1 MALATGLDIGH
12 HTVRAIVLERKGTTL
27 RIRSFGE
34 ASRFNGEGEPK
45 PLAAVIAE
53 LDAKVGFKGQVVCS
67 NNDMNVLVRFVTTLP
82 MPPDRLARILRLELA
97 QNADAS
103 GDLAAD
109 TIVVP
114 LPSDEVLQC
123 CILAQPTQ
131 VYTALI
137 DLRDAAV
144 SDPKVHFAPAAV
156 YNTTLP
162 IPLVRDNDVALFID
176 IGSHTTG
183 VTLFGD
189 DRFLACRQI
198 NTGGDQ
204 FTEALVAGGM
214 NRHAAENS
222 KRQGQAAPAVA
233 STEIDEF
240 NQMLDDTVADEPPP
254 SASAPGTP
262 APAAVAP
269 GVSAPAAPAAA
280 HYPVLQPSFD
290 DEPADPQGDEVPDL
304 FGDTPASPVVIPAA
318 PATPPAAAPRSATS
332 DSHELFIIDD
342 NPSSS
347 MIPPQSEPVAAPSVP
362 SAPQPAVTP
371 PVRPTVAAPAPAATT
386 SAASAAPGEG
396 ALDPALTRS
405 AEALYGQIVSSL
417 VWFKAQLKVR
427 ALDPKL
433 IVLAGAGAAVPGLAG
448 YLSRRFSA
456 PTQFS
461 DPFASIE
468 EGLKPERAHEWAA
481 AMGLALAAPSIRQR
495 SAVRIDLR
503 PETLIKRALWRS
515 RLIWP
520 YVAAACLVVGAIFM
534 ILTLHASYAAQQS
547 EIDAYAAYQA
557 SYDADKK
564 QLDTLDAQKA
574 DLQTDLRAIASR
586 IYAGRDILYTLV
598 ALKER
603 TRDSPQLWVTSLAT
617 HSVGKDTDMKDE
629 MARQGDVIRE
639 RGDPNLTIDR
649 GAVDI
654 SGKVKFESAATYEG
668 RNEFVHDW
676 RFAILVASPD
686 GRYPLFHDAK
696 ETRNEQSDQD
706 AENAKVKGEY
716 SWGARFF
723 FEPTQL
729 SQIQAT
735 TAMPPGVNGHPVSTP
750 QAGP

>member
-1 MALATGLDIGH
+1 MAVATGLDIGH
-12 HTVRAIVLERKGTTL
+12 QTVRALVLERKGAAL

-109 TIVVP
+109 SIVVP

-162 IPLVRDNDVALFID
+162 VPLVHDNDVALFID
-176 IGSHTTG
+176 IGSHTSG

-222 KRQGQAAPAVA
+222 KRQGLAAPAA
-233 STEIDEF
+233 GTTEIDEF
-240 NQMLDDTVADEPPP
+240 NQMLDDTVADAPPP
-254 SASAPGTP
+254 QAATP
-262 APAAVAP
+262 
-269 GVSAPAAPAAA
+269 SPAAPAVSTPGPSAA
-280 HYPVLQPSFD
+280 TYAVLQPSFE
-290 DEPADPQGDEVPDL
+290 DEPSALDGDDVPDL
-304 FGDTPASPVVIPAA
+304 FGDA
-318 PATPPAAAPRSATS
+318 PTSPPAAAATPPGVPAEPPAATPRSATR

-342 NPSSS
+342 HPSSS
-347 MIPPQSEPVAAPSVP
+347 VIPPQSEPAGIPPAASAP
-362 SAPQPAVTP
+362 SAPAV
-371 PVRPTVAAPAPAATT
+371 A
-386 SAASAAPGEG
+386 AASAAPLPPAASARSAPAPSSASSES

-427 ALDPKL
+427 SLDPKL
-433 IVLAGAGAAVPGLAG
+433 IVLAGAGSAVPGLAG
-448 YLSRRFSA
+448 YLARRFSA
-456 PTQFS
+456 PAQFS
-461 DPFASIE
+461 DPFTAIE
-468 EGLKPERAHEWAA
+468 VGPKPERPHEWAV
-481 AMGLALAAPSIRQR
+481 AMGLALAAPGIRQR

-520 YVAAACLVVGAIFM
+520 YVAAAFLVVAAVFA
-534 ILTLHASYAAQQS
+534 ILTLHSSYAAQQG
-547 EIDAYAAYQA
+547 EIDAYASYQA
-557 SYDADKK
+557 TYDSDKK
-564 QLDTLDAQKA
+564 QLDELDAQKA

-603 TRDSPQLWVTSLAT
+603 THDSPQLWVTSLVT
-617 HSVGKDTDMKDE
+617 HSVGKDTDMKEE

-639 RGDPNLTIDR
+639 RGDRNLTIDR

-686 GRYPLFHDAK
+686 GRFPLFHDAK
-696 ETRNEQSDQD
+696 ETKNEQSDQD

-716 SWGARFF
+716 PWGARFF

-729 SQIQAT
+729 SQVQAT
-735 TAMPPGVNGHPVSTP
+735 TAMPPGLGGHAATTP
-750 QAGP
+750 QSGP

>member
-1 MALATGLDIGH
+1 M
-12 HTVRAIVLERKGTTL
+12 
-27 RIRSFGE
+27 
-34 ASRFNGEGEPK
+34 
-45 PLAAVIAE
+45 
-53 LDAKVGFKGQVVCS
+53 LDA
-67 NNDMNVLVRFVTTLP
+67 
-82 MPPDRLARILRLELA
+82 
-97 QNADAS
+97 
-103 GDLAAD
+103 
-109 TIVVP
+109 
-114 LPSDEVLQC
+114 
-123 CILAQPTQ
+123 
-131 VYTALI
+131 TA
-137 DLRDAAV
+137 
-144 SDPKVHFAPAAV
+144 
-156 YNTTLP
+156 
-162 IPLVRDNDVALFID
+162 
-176 IGSHTTG
+176 
-183 VTLFGD
+183 
-189 DRFLACRQI
+189 
-198 NTGGDQ
+198 
-204 FTEALVAGGM
+204 
-214 NRHAAENS
+214 
-222 KRQGQAAPAVA
+222 
-233 STEIDEF
+233 
-240 NQMLDDTVADEPPP
+240 ADEPPSAMAP
-254 SASAPGTP
+254 SVASVTK
-262 APAAVAP
+262 
-269 GVSAPAAPAAA
+269 PAAPAAP
-280 HYPVLQPSFD
+280 YPVLQPSFD
-290 DEPADPQGDEVPDL
+290 DEPTALHGDDVPDL
-304 FGDTPASPVVIPAA
+304 FGDTPLKP
-318 PATPPAAAPRSATS
+318 PATPATTSAAAPRPLSN
-332 DSHELFIIDD
+332 DSNELFIIDD

-347 MIPPQSEPVAAPSVP
+347 LIPPQSEPVPAAAAPLSATSPPARPAAAIPATP
-362 SAPQPAVTP
+362 SAP
-371 PVRPTVAAPAPAATT
+371 
-386 SAASAAPGEG
+386 SASAAAASVPGEG
-396 ALDPALTRS
+396 TLDPALTRS

-427 ALDPKL
+427 SLDPKL

-448 YLSRRFSA
+448 YLARRFSA

-468 EGLKPERAHEWAA
+468 QGIKPERAHEWAA

-495 SAVRIDLR
+495 AAVRIDLR

-520 YVAAACLVVGAIFM
+520 YVAAACLVVAAVFAM
-534 ILTLHASYAAQQS
+534 LTLHTSYAAQQS
-547 EIDAYAAYQA
+547 EIDAYASYQSA
-557 SYDADKK
+557 YDADKK
-564 QLDTLDAQKA
+564 QLDALDAEKA

-603 TRDSPQLWVTSLAT
+603 TRDSPQLWVTNLAT

-696 ETRNEQSDQD
+696 ETQNFQSDQD
-706 AENAKVKGEY
+706 AENAKVRGEY

-735 TAMPPGVNGHPVSTP
+735 TAMPPGVGGHAATTP